1 MYSDLEGW
9 NYYQNIIPWAHNF
22 SRKYMRCIMPQEL
35 KSTLL
40 NYWKFYE
47 CYVPKLKRKCKKY
60 QDFF

>member
-35 KSTLL
+35 KATLL

-47 CYVPKLKRKCKKY
+47 CYVPKLNRKRK
-60 QDFF
+60 